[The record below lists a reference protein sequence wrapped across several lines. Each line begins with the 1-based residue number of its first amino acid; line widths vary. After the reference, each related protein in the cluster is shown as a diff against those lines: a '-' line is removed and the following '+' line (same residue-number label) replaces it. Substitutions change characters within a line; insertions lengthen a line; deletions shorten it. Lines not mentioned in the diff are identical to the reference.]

1 MAVPTPDI
9 LERLG
14 RLLEAGTLR
23 VPLQNTYGLDQAG
36 EGLRALGTAHTQGK
50 LAISGNLSAL
60 RSGCS
65 PGRCPF
71 LSPGLRSLS
80 WTNFRELRK
89 GEVRRMIL
97 PRTWVNKGLTLA

>member
-36 EGLRALGTAHTQGK
+36 EGLRALDTAHTQGK
-50 LAISGNLSAL
+50 FAISGNLSAL

-71 LSPGLRSLS
+71 LSPGLRSSS
-80 WTNFRELRK
+80 WTNFRELPYRHFD
-89 GEVRRMIL
+89 E
-97 PRTWVNKGLTLA
+97 